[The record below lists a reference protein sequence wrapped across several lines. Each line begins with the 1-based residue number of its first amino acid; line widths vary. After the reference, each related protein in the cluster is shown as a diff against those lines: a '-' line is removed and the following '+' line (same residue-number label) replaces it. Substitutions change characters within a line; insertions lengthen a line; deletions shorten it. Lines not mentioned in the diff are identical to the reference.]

1 MTDAYVSSVNL
12 SAAHTFSKKSFSTI
26 KLKAGLGVVGDA
38 HAGKTVQH
46 RSRVRAN
53 PTQPNLRQVH
63 LIHEELFELLR
74 HKGFTIKPGELGE
87 NITTSGLYPLAL
99 PTGTRLFIGAEV
111 ILEVTG
117 LRNPCL
123 QLDEFQNGLLKAVVA
138 RDAEGNLFR
147 KAGIMSVV
155 LRDGEV
161 RPGDEIGLEL
171 PPEPWRRLERV

>member
-1 MTDAYVSSVNL
+1 MYQVSAV
-12 SAAHTFSKKSFSTI
+12 SFSEAHGFH
-26 KLKAGLGVVGDA
+26 KLPVASISLIPGYGVANDT

-46 RSRVRAN
+46 LSRIRAD

-63 LIHEELFELLR
+63 LIHEELFKTLALG
-74 HKGFTIKPGELGE
+74 GFTVKAGQLGE
-87 NITTSGLYPLAL
+87 NLTTRGLYLLAL

-123 QLDEFQNGLLKAVVA
+123 QLDGFQNGLLKAVLD
-138 RDAEGNLFR
+138 RDAEGTLFR

-155 LRDGEV
+155 LTGGTIEPGAEV
-161 RPGDEIGLEL
+161 RLEL
-171 PPEPWRRLERV
+171 PPEPWTKLERV